1 MAHLSLGTVLA
12 YPAISLPQLTSLQPL
27 SSSVPVYTSIP
38 DQDMLTFYQSNDT
51 AQQAI
56 QYERSTVDYRETGE
70 LLTLQ
75 MNPKNNTVKK
85 GDGSSSTW
93 NFFSTIHLTSSQTA
107 WFASAHTLGAIWGSM
122 MCGFLMSIFGQRR
135 AILIAAPVTLASW
148 LSIWLAPF
156 FSVMVTARLVSGL
169 CIGVLGTAAQVY
181 IVEVAHETVRGS
193 LTCITDL
200 FVGLGLLFTY
210 ILGISGLGWRWA
222 AFTLGLVTN
231 VPLIIGLSLFP
242 DSPRWLATKDRKEE
256 ARKALKFLRGSSYD
270 VSAELEKIMKAGS
283 SRSKTTFTQQISKL
297 KDPVVYAPFL
307 TGCGVF
313 FFSQLSGPYV
323 VYSYTVHIF
332 QVANAGLSPYLSTV
346 LVGVARVA
354 GSCIGIVVV
363 ERAGR
368 RPAML
373 MGGVGASL
381 SLICLGLYFFLQR
394 GEGASSSGW
403 LALVSMISFTIIL
416 GATIS
421 PIPFLLSSELLPL
434 SFR

>member
-1 MAHLSLGTVLA
+1 MSHL
-12 YPAISLPQLTSLQPL
+12 
-27 SSSVPVYTSIP
+27 
-38 DQDMLTFYQSNDT
+38 
-51 AQQAI
+51 
-56 QYERSTVDYRETGE
+56 EE
-70 LLTLQ
+70 L
-75 MNPKNNTVKK
+75 
-85 GDGSSSTW
+85 
-93 NFFSTIHLTSSQTA
+93 
-107 WFASAHTLGAIWGSM
+107 
-122 MCGFLMSIFGQRR
+122 
-135 AILIAAPVTLASW
+135 
-148 LSIWLAPF
+148 
-156 FSVMVTARLVSGL
+156 LVSGL

-210 ILGISGLGWRWA
+210 ILGISGLGWRWS

-242 DSPRWLATKDRKEE
+242 DSPRWLATKDRREDAK
-256 ARKALKFLRGSSYD
+256 KALKFLRGSSYD
-270 VSAELEKIMKAGS
+270 VSSELENIMKAGS
-283 SRSKTTFTQQISKL
+283 SRSKTTFIQQISKL

-373 MGGVGASL
+373 
-381 SLICLGLYFFLQR
+381 R
-394 GEGASSSGW
+394 GKEGASSSGW
-403 LALVSMISFTIIL
+403 LALVSMISFTVIL

-434 SFR
+434 SFRSVGSAATKGVFFLAGLLVVYSFPILKVNVGPDVTFWMYAASALFLVLLVWQRVPETRGRSLEEIEEYYKSMFAEGKFAQREARSEGLAFVFEDAVT

>member
-1 MAHLSLGTVLA
+1 MT
-12 YPAISLPQLTSLQPL
+12 AIFF
-27 SSSVPVYTSIP
+27 IP
-38 DQDMLTFYQSNDT
+38 
-51 AQQAI
+51 
-56 QYERSTVDYRETGE
+56 
-70 LLTLQ
+70 
-75 MNPKNNTVKK
+75 
-85 GDGSSSTW
+85 
-93 NFFSTIHLTSSQTA
+93 
-107 WFASAHTLGAIWGSM
+107 
-122 MCGFLMSIFGQRR
+122 C
-135 AILIAAPVTLASW
+135 
-148 LSIWLAPF
+148 
-156 FSVMVTARLVSGL
+156 RLVSGL

-222 AFTLGLVTN
+222 AFILGLVTN

-242 DSPRWLATKDRKEE
+242 DSPRWLATKDRREDAK
-256 ARKALKFLRGSSYD
+256 KALKFLRGSSYD
-270 VSAELEKIMKAGS
+270 VSSELENIMRAGS
-283 SRSKTTFTQQISKL
+283 SRSKTTFTEQISKL

-373 MGGVGASL
+373 VGGFGASL

-394 GEGASSSGW
+394 GKDGESSSGW
-403 LALVSMISFTIIL
+403 LALVSMISFTVIL

>member
-1 MAHLSLGTVLA
+1 M
-12 YPAISLPQLTSLQPL
+12 
-27 SSSVPVYTSIP
+27 
-38 DQDMLTFYQSNDT
+38 
-51 AQQAI
+51 
-56 QYERSTVDYRETGE
+56 
-70 LLTLQ
+70 
-75 MNPKNNTVKK
+75 
-85 GDGSSSTW
+85 
-93 NFFSTIHLTSSQTA
+93 
-107 WFASAHTLGAIWGSM
+107 
-122 MCGFLMSIFGQRR
+122 
-135 AILIAAPVTLASW
+135 
-148 LSIWLAPF
+148 
-156 FSVMVTARLVSGL
+156 SGL

-242 DSPRWLATKDRKEE
+242 DSPRWLATKDRKED
-256 ARKALKFLRGSSYD
+256 ARKALKFLRGGSHD
-270 VSAELEKIMKAGS
+270 VSSELEKIMKAGN
-283 SRSKTTFTQQISKL
+283 SRSNITFVQQMAKL
-297 KDPVVYAPFL
+297 KDPVVHVPFL

-332 QVANAGLSPYLSTV
+332 QVAKSGLSPYLSTV

-373 MGGVGASL
+373 VGGVGASL
-381 SLICLGLYFFLQR
+381 SLVSLGVYFFLQR
-394 GEGASSSGW
+394 DDEMESSKGW